1 MDAYGHPLQY
11 SSHGGCFY
19 YPHRQYQRVYIPQ
32 IALKAHATV
41 LSSVAHTTLSQTFV
55 NSSDKKIEE
64 VSYNFPLYDGVSVV
78 GFDCKIG
85 GRVLHSS
92 VKTKSQANELYEA
105 EVAQDRVAAVMHHT
119 SQNDVF
125 LIRLGNVP
133 AHEKVNVNITFVGE
147 LKQDSQTDG
156 IRYTLPSAI
165 APRYGTQEG
174 AFPTTGS
181 SLHLNN
187 DEEFQAMSVTV
198 DVVMD
203 EHLVIT
209 ELESPSHRIKVSLGR
224 TSTALAEKAAFD
236 PCQASAAIKPRGGP
250 DEAFLGT
257 DFVLLI
263 KVDGLDQPCALV
275 ETHPTIS
282 NQRALMATLVPKF
295 GLPTAHKNEI
305 VFVIDRSGSMGNKI
319 PTLISALKV
328 FLKSLPVGVCF
339 NICSFGFDYSFL
351 WPTSKIYDAFSLD
364 QAILFV
370 ETIGADMGG
379 TEMEQAV
386 VATVAQRLTQLDLE
400 VLLLTDG
407 EISQQD
413 SLFNFVGGEAIKGD
427 VRFFTLGIGD
437 DVSHSLVEGV
447 ARAGNGFCQ
456 TVLEHEELDRKV
468 IRMLK
473 GALTP
478 HISDYKLEV
487 KYDGEPDGGFEHVSA
502 ENEDLTS
509 ETEYAYDGDSIMEE
523 PTCSSQQPISL
534 FDENF
539 EDREMDADANKKA
552 TSAELPTLNPPQTI
566 QAPYKIPT
574 LYPFIRTNVY
584 LLMDPQTS
592 RKTPTSV
599 ILSAT
604 SPQGPL
610 TLRVPVC
617 DIGLGKTIHQLA
629 SRKAIMELEQE
640 SGWLSDAR
648 DNQGNAFKNLHMATQ
663 QRLAERECQSLGI
676 KFGITGKYSSF
687 VAVEESTHLG
697 KRGKNKSPREYP
709 VECESES
716 SFNAGRRH
724 NSRNQPSASHHQF
737 ISLVPQA
744 PYVAPMKRPN
754 YPFFNSSQ
762 NLDPYQ
768 MSRTGGVSRAGS
780 RGGGRGAGR
789 GGIDLR
795 IVRDRAATAL
805 AAQPVYHQFMQQ
817 QLQPSQQQ
825 QQFART
831 AQSQPA
837 LAAPIA
843 HSAMSAHADTNSA
856 EAHQIIYQQ
865 SYEGSW
871 TMSDKLFEL
880 MHCDRKK
887 TTEDVAELY
896 ARSFGMVPDDFPC
909 DDQTTIVATLL
920 MMGYLENNHK
930 DKKSSWELVYAKA
943 ARWVACKFDET
954 KGTVWGRVLCSIQHQ
969 ISDLMREE
977 SESPS
982 ENSYF
987 AFKCR

>member
-1 MDAYGHPLQY
+1 MDVYGNPLHY
-11 SSHGGCFY
+11 FRHGGCFY
-19 YPHRQYQRVYIPQ
+19 YPPSQYQPVYIPQ

-41 LSSVAHTTLSQTFV
+41 LSSVARTTLSQTFV
-55 NSSDKKIEE
+55 NSSDKKIKE

-85 GRVLHSS
+85 DRVLHSS

-133 AHEKVNVNITFVGE
+133 AHEKVNVNLTFVGE

-165 APRYGTQEG
+165 APRYGTQQG
-174 AFPTTGS
+174 AFPTTTS
-181 SLHLNN
+181 SLHLHN
-187 DEEFQAMSVTV
+187 DEDFQATSVTV

-203 EHLVIT
+203 EQSVIT

-224 TSTALAEKAAFD
+224 TSTALAENAAFD
-236 PCQASAAIKPRGGP
+236 PCQASAAIKPRGDP
-250 DEAFLGT
+250 SETFLGT

-282 NQRALMATLVPKF
+282 NQRALMTTLVPKF

-339 NICSFGFDYSFL
+339 NICSFGSKYSFL
-351 WPTSKIYDAFSLD
+351 WPKSKIYDAFSLN
-364 QAILFV
+364 QAISFV
-370 ETIGADMGG
+370 EKIGADMGG

-386 VATVAQRLTQLDLE
+386 VATVAHRLKQWDLE

-407 EISQQD
+407 EIFQHD
-413 SLFNFVGGEAIKGD
+413 SLFNFVRRKAIKGD

-437 DVSHSLVEGV
+437 NVSHSLIEGI

-456 TVLEHEELDRKV
+456 TVLEHEGLDRKV

-478 HISDYKLEV
+478 HISDYKLEI

-509 ETEYAYDGDSIMEE
+509 ETEHADDGDSIMEE
-523 PTCSSQQPISL
+523 PTCTSQQPISL

-539 EDREMDADANKKA
+539 EDLEMDVDANKKA
-552 TSAELPTLNPPQTI
+552 TSADLPTLNPPQTI

-584 LLMDPQTS
+584 LLMGPQTS
-592 RKTPTSV
+592 GKTPTSV

-629 SRKAIMELEQE
+629 SRKVMMELEQE
-640 SGWLSDAR
+640 TGWLSDAR
-648 DNQGNAFKNLHMATQ
+648 DNQGNAFKNLRMGTQ

-709 VECESES
+709 VQCESAS
-716 SFNAGRRH
+716 SFNAGHRH
-724 NSRNQPSASHHQF
+724 NSRNRPQASHHHLMSF
-737 ISLVPQA
+737 VSQA
-744 PYVAPMKRPN
+744 SYV
-754 YPFFNSSQ
+754 
-762 NLDPYQ
+762 DPYQ
-768 MSRTGGVSRAGS
+768 MSRTGGVRRGGS
-780 RGGGRGAGR
+780 RGGGRGGGR
-789 GGIDLR
+789 GGIDLTNFR
-795 IVRDRAATAL
+795 EMAATA
-805 AAQPVYHQFMQQ
+805 AAQPVSHQFMQQ

-825 QQFART
+825 QQSVRI
-831 AQSQPA
+831 AQSQPGF
-837 LAAPIA
+837 AAPIA
-843 HSAMSAHADTNSA
+843 HAAMYAHIDNNST
-856 EAHQIIYQQ
+856 EVHQIIDQQ

-871 TMSDKLFEL
+871 IMSDKLFEL

-887 TTEDVAELY
+887 TTEDAAELY
-896 ARSFGMVPDDFPC
+896 ARSFGMVPDDFPR
-909 DDQTTIVATLL
+909 DDQATIVATLL

-930 DKKSSWELVYAKA
+930 DTKSSWELVYAKA

-954 KGTVWGRVLCSIQHQ
+954 KGTLSGRVLCSIQHQ
-969 ISDLMREE
+969 ISDLMREG

-982 ENSYF
+982 ENSPF